1 MPTPEGEFKTKL
13 RAELKLLFP
22 GCVIIKNDA
31 GSVQGIPDMTIF
43 YHGKYAWLETKRH
56 SSASKRPNQQYYVD
70 WSVAN
75 GAYASF
81 CQPENK
87 TEVLEELVKY
97 FG

>member
-1 MPTPEGEFKTKL
+1 MATPEGAFKTKL

-43 YHGKYAWLETKRH
+43 YKGKYAWLETKR
-56 SSASKRPNQQYYVD
+56 SEKAGKRPNQPYYVD
-70 WSVAN
+70 WSNAN

-87 TEVLEELVKY
+87 REVLQELVEY

>member
-1 MPTPEGEFKTKL
+1 MPTPEGSFKTKL
-13 RAELKLLFP
+13 KAELKLLFP

-43 YHGKYAWLETKRH
+43 YKGKYAWIETKK
-56 SSASKRPNQQYYVD
+56 SATASKRPNQSHYVN
-70 WSVAN
+70 WSN
-75 GAYASF
+75 SYGAYATF

-87 TEVLEELVKY
+87 KQVLQELVEY